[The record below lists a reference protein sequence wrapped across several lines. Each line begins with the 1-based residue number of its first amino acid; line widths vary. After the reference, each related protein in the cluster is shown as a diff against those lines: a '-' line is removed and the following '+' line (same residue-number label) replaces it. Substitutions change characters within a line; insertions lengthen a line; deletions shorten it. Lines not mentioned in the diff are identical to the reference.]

1 MRVSNYIEEKYVF
14 TGIAAETKEDV
25 IREMIKKI
33 SERDEKFRLSRE
45 EIESAVMKREQNLST
60 SMGDRVVIPHARVDE
75 YDDFIVAIGVTKK
88 EIECNTIY
96 HKKDKVKY
104 FFMVVCNSTKNRVL
118 LKVVPA
124 IQLLFRNTVFNSEL
138 YTLDEV
144 TAEEIVGIIKKYEQ
158 EISEGIE
165 AEDVMRTDIK
175 PASLDDTLADIA
187 VRMVKEDLESIPVL
201 DEKGKFAGDITEE
214 ELIMFGLPKSA
225 SFVRDLGFVRNSSQF
240 EEYFKHE
247 KDVKIREIHDI
258 FPITTVTRNTSV
270 VEVSFLMVYNKT
282 TRIYVVEDDKYYGTI
297 FRSDII
303 KKVLHI

>member
-1 MRVSNYIEEKYVF
+1 MRVSNYLEENYIF

-33 SERDEKFRLSRE
+33 SERDEKFKENSEL
-45 EIESAVMKREQNLST
+45 IENAVMKREQSLST
-60 SMGDRVVIPHARVDE
+60 SMGDGVAIPHARVDE
-75 YDDFIVAIGVTKK
+75 YDDFMVAIGVTKK
-88 EIECNTIY
+88 EIECSTIY
-96 HKKDKVKY
+96 HKNDKVK
-104 FFMVVCNSTKNRVL
+104 FFFLVVCNSSKNRVI

-124 IQLLFRNTVFNSEL
+124 IQLLFRNSILNSEL
-138 YTLDEV
+138 HTLENISG
-144 TAEEIVGIIKKYEQ
+144 EEILKIIKKYEQ

-175 PASLDDTLADIA
+175 PASLDDTLADVA
-187 VRMVKEDLESIPVL
+187 VRMVKEDIESIPVL

-225 SFVRDLGFVRNSSQF
+225 SFVKDLSFVRNSSQF

-247 KDVKIREIHDI
+247 KDVKIREIHDL

-270 VEVSFLMVYNKT
+270 VEVSFLMVYNKI
-282 TRIYVVEDDKYYGTI
+282 TRIYVVEDGKYYGTI
-297 FRSDII
+297 FRGDII